1 MIQLNENIHA
11 YVGTYPTGYDLVE
24 YEKGTCPIDDG
35 YVLYGFD
42 EIGLMVETNAQHAF
56 VKI

>member
-1 MIQLNENIHA
+1 MIQLIENIH
-11 YVGTYPTGYDLVE
+11 TYDE
-24 YEKGTCPIDDG
+24 G